1 MDLTGYVHNS
11 LSRPSKCKL
20 AHIWLSAELLMQSS
34 TPQSSQ
40 ILHLIRSNFPISSYA
55 GFGLHLICSSCSCC
69 AKVSTPLCRFPPL
82 PPLMASLLT
91 QRDDLPC
98 RRRCSLPCA
107 EGGEPP
113 QHPCG
118 GDASRQSI
126 PAPSARRPALGST
139 SLYVLCRAS
148 LIHDQR
154 HGWSPS
160 PLPQVSTRQ
169 SMTSVPRPTA
179 AQGRQGHQQRQ
190 AGRRRTKEK
199 RGCFLDQDC

>member
-69 AKVSTPLCRFPPL
+69 AKVSTPLCRL
-82 PPLMASLLT
+82 PPLHPLMTSLLT
-91 QRDDLPC
+91 QRDDRSALPAPL
-98 RRRCSLPCA
+98 LPA
-107 EGGEPP
+107 LGGRWEPP

-118 GDASRQSI
+118 GDASHQSI
-126 PAPSARRPALGST
+126 PAPSARRPASST
-139 SLYVLCRAS
+139 GINVSLCVV
-148 LIHDQR
+148 
-154 HGWSPS
+154 PS
-160 PLPQVSTRQ
+160 VIDP
-169 SMTSVPRPTA
+169 
-179 AQGRQGHQQRQ
+179 
-190 AGRRRTKEK
+190 
-199 RGCFLDQDC
+199 